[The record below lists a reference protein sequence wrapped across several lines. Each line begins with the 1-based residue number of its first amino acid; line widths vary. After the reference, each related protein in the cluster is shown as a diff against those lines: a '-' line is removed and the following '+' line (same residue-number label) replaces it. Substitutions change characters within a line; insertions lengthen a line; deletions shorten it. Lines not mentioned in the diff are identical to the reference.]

1 MKTTEEAAEMVL
13 RAAGSS
19 LKNYTMPATREAI
32 LKAVTEV
39 QDDAYRASIESING
53 FIQQNKKLR
62 SVLAAL
68 VKAVETQDEDS
79 LFELKAAHEI
89 LGLTSVIRPTER
101 KVPEVQSCDMPDADW
116 LRYMADKFVRDEPI
130 CERLL
135 FIADKYEQMVF
146 ANIPKFLHPKTQRKV
161 PEVVE
166 KLRTNW
172 AKQPPKDPYEKLQE
186 VCDILADHFEKG

>member
-32 LKAVTEV
+32 LAAVMEI
-39 QDDAYRASIESING
+39 QHDAMAEGNCG
-53 FIQQNKKLR
+53 
-62 SVLAAL
+62 
-68 VKAVETQDEDS
+68 EC
-79 LFELKAAHEI
+79 
-89 LGLTSVIRPTER
+89 VIRPTER